1 VWLVL
6 EGPRKERE
14 GLFFMRRGNRNG
26 WCLIGSD

>member
-14 GLFFMRRGNRNG
+14 GVFFYAEGESKWLVFDRF
-26 WCLIGSD
+26 